1 MCHDC
6 LNVREW
12 RRWVVLPPGTHSL
25 LTKFVFG
32 GLTAI
37 IWATNVWSWKLTF
50 TISLLVLCLWQL
62 YSKFLLSCPLLL
74 FGVCFD
80 PFQSRLSLWWW
91 WKDKDKDCL
100 CDNPIRC
107 PIPPTHY
114 PQELCFKVTV
124 AYKVCDL
131 LSSSVVSLVITS
143 LTSRRLSSSRCPQQK
158 GIENDLWCITLGLC
172 SGLPVL
178 SCPLH
183 HHTMFTVCTYF
194 WFKSKLE

>member
-37 IWATNVWSWKLTF
+37 IWATNVWSWMLTF
-50 TISLLVLCLWQL
+50 TISLLVLCMWQL

-80 PFQSRLSLWWW
+80 LFQSRLSLWWW
-91 WKDKDKDCL
+91 WKDKDMDCL

-107 PIPPTHY
+107 PLPPTHY

-172 SGLPVL
+172 LTAPCSLL
-178 SCPLH
+178 STPSPHNVYSL
-183 HHTMFTVCTYF
+183 
-194 WFKSKLE
+194 